1 MLNSKYP
8 ISNVLLPDFQLSITT
23 ILKSTVFFFQTYPKF
38 SPEGTFKILQTENKN
53 MKIRF

>member
-23 ILKSTVFFFQTYPKF
+23 ILKSTFFCQTFPKL
-38 SPEGTFKILQTENKN
+38 SPEGTFKILETENKN